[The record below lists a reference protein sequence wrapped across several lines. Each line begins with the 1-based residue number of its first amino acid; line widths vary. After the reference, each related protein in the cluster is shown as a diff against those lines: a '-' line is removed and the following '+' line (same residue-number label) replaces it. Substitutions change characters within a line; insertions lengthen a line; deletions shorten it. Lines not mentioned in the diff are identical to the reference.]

1 MKKWIIRILALL
13 FLGIVLV
20 ALSNLLIGI
29 LSEPLRAKYLQD
41 KTVNEM
47 YNLIKQSNVDI
58 QKLKFVLGNFGESS
72 IVEQFVLSIFFS
84 SVIILIYKSIVK
96 LLEKIIR

>member
-1 MKKWIIRILALL
+1 MKKWIIRISALS

-20 ALSNLLIGI
+20 TLSNLLIGI

-41 KTVNEM
+41 KTINEM

-58 QKLKFVLGNFGESS
+58 RKLKFVLGNFGESS
-72 IVEQFVLSIFFS
+72 IVEQFVFSIFFS
-84 SVIILIYKSIVK
+84 SIIILIYKGIVK